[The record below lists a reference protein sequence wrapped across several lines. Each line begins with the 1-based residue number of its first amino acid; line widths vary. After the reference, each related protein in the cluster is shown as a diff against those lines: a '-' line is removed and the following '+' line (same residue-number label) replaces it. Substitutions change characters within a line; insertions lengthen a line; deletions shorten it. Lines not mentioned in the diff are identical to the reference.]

1 MPLDYK
7 TGHIRGFDKGLS
19 CGWKLAKRL
28 MLDEADGGLSD
39 ETVTN
44 NFGSSRY
51 NALRDLTAFKALATM
66 LKIGQAQTTLIDTD
80 SLVNESTIEQL
91 QTRQNMQL
99 LYLKIVNAERIEGL
113 SYG

>member
-7 TGHIRGFDKGLS
+7 TGHIKGFDKGLS
-19 CGWKLAKRL
+19 CGWKLAQRL
-28 MLDEADGGLSD
+28 MLDESDGGLSY
-39 ETVTN
+39 EAVTN

-66 LKIGQAQTTLIDTD
+66 LKIGQAQTTQSNLIDTD

-91 QTRQNMQL
+91 
-99 LYLKIVNAERIEGL
+99 
-113 SYG
+113 